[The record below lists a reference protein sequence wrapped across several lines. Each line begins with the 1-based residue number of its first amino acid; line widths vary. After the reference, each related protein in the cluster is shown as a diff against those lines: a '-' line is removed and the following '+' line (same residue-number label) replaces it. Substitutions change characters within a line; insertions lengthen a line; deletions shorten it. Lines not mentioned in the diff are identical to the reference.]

1 MGAWIPRPVREGEL
15 ARYLGEDVLQ
25 SLYHASVGT
34 RVPIAIGG
42 TPYCAVDGMIIPR
55 PRDIRCGSTLQ
66 ELAGIHDGAVDS
78 LLWQRGR
85 PMRQRTRGAEL
96 GGFSSLSDL
105 ISEATTGGKR
115 QERMFTKTGPTKTGG
130 RGAEL
135 FFRATFPVP
144 TPEGTGEGGATGTG
158 RVLGRTSTGALQQ
171 ADPAGGDTLHLV
183 SAVGN
188 GNYGTNLLLVY
199 DRLWDMNHV
208 LTVTPRS
215 CDAANVPTRYQDA
228 TAAGNFISGDVS
240 VVLPASAYTAMFNY
254 VNQAGGNSASPA
266 VALLTGAIVGTLVPM
281 TPNWFAPLAAADTGV
296 RCLQNNAS
304 AIVLSTAYASGEVCW
319 FIGHPLMYIPIP
331 VANLPVIID
340 GINSAFNLVQV
351 LTNACMAIL
360 ELPTGLITATTYWG
374 SLTLVSG

>member
-1 MGAWIPRPVREGEL
+1 MSNWIPRPVREGEL
-15 ARYLGEDVLQ
+15 ANYLGEDTLQ
-25 SLYHASVGT
+25 AIYRASQGT

-42 TPYCAVDGMIIPR
+42 TPYYAVDGLIIPR
-55 PRDIRCGSTLQ
+55 PSNIQQASSLSVLR
-66 ELAGIHDGAVDS
+66 GIHEKAIDPMF
-78 LLWQRGR
+78 WHRGR
-85 PMRQRTRGAEL
+85 PTIRRTVGAEA

-105 ISEATTGGKR
+105 ISEATIGGKR
-115 QERMFTKTGPTKTGG
+115 QERMFAKVGPTKTVG

-135 FFRATFPVP
+135 FFRGTFPVP
-144 TPEGTGEGGATGTG
+144 TTEGTGEGGATGTG
-158 RVLGRTSTGALQQ
+158 RILGRTSVGALQQ
-171 ADPAGGDTLHLV
+171 ADPAGGDTLHIV
-183 SAVGN
+183 TVVAN

-208 LTVTPRS
+208 LTVDPRS

-240 VVLPASAYTAMFNY
+240 VVLPAASNTATFDY
-254 VNQAGGNSASPA
+254 VDQGGVNTTSPA
-266 VALLTGAIVGTLVPM
+266 VNLLTGAVVGTIVLT
-281 TPNWFAPLAAADTGV
+281 TPNWFVPLDPADTGV
-296 RCLQNNAS
+296 RALQNSANAINLS
-304 AIVLSTAYASGEVCW
+304 AAYASGEVCW

-351 LTNACMAIL
+351 LVNACMTLL
-360 ELPTGLITATTYWG
+360 ELPTGTVTATTYWG